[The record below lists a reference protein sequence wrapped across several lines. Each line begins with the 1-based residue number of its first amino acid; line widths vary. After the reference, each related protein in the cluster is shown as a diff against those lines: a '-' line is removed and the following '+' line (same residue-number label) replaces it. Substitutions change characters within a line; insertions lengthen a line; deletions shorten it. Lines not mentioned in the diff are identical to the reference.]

1 MTIKNVYRYVDVGIE
16 LATNAQRDH
25 FADNPMKTIKE
36 CCKQLAD
43 YSDKLI
49 QDLADPLILQP
60 ASLDVVTVRKSPG
73 DDDFGIVID
82 PVHPGVHIVSDV
94 RFGSMAYKCGR
105 IQPGDE
111 VVQTNFQTVVGWST
125 KKLMEVR

>member
-1 MTIKNVYRYVDVGIE
+1 ME
-16 LATNAQRDH
+16 
-25 FADNPMKTIKE
+25 TIKE
-36 CCKQLAD
+36 CCKTLAD

-82 PVHPGVHIVSDV
+82 HSHPGVHVISDV

-105 IQPGDE
+105 IRPGDE
-111 VVQTNFQTVVGWST
+111 IVQTNFLAISLLIKIIKT
-125 KKLMEVR
+125 